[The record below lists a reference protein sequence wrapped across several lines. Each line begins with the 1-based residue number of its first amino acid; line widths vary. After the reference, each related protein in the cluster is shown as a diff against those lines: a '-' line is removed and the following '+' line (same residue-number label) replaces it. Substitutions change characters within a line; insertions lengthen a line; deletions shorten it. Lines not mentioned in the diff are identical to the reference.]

1 MSWAQPLFFWLLP
14 ALALIGGLRWWWG
27 HRLALARQA
36 VGAGVPHLS
45 AGVARRRSRLRQV
58 LLWSGTTLAA
68 LALAG
73 PRWGAVDTLQR
84 NKGCDLLVVMDC
96 SRSMLATDIHPNRLE
111 VARRKALDFLRIAP
125 ETRMA
130 LMPFAAIASLRCPL
144 TGDREAIAEMLK
156 DCSPELFP
164 AEAGYQGTAIGDAVR
179 QGLAILGKQVERGQ
193 AVLVLSDGADD
204 DSDSVGEAIK
214 AAKNAGVPV
223 YGLFLGDPER
233 TVDLEIDGRK
243 EVMTSSRK
251 TLDDLATG
259 TDGLSLP
266 AGLDDSDVH
275 LIHDHLQ
282 RHVTQGEWEERRRI
296 VASER
301 YHWLLLPGIA
311 LLALGLL
318 LPTRRRP

>member
-1 MSWAQPLFFWLLP
+1 MTWAFPVLFWLLP
-14 ALALIGGLRWWWG
+14 ALGLLGGLRWWYG
-27 HRLALARQA
+27 QRVALARRA

-45 AGVARRRSRLRQV
+45 AGVARRRGRLRQAA
-58 LLWSGTTLAA
+58 LWGGAALAT

-73 PRWGAVDTLQR
+73 PRWGAVDTVQR

-96 SRSMLATDIHPNRLE
+96 SRSMLAADLHPNRLE

-156 DCSPELFP
+156 DCSPDLFP
-164 AEAGYQGTAIGDAVR
+164 AEHGYQGTAIGDAVR

-204 DSDSVGEAIK
+204 DSDSVGEAIT

-223 YGLFLGDPER
+223 YGIYLGDEAR
-233 TVDLEIDGRK
+233 TVTIDIDGRK
-243 EVMTSSRK
+243 EVMTPSRA
-251 TLDDLATG
+251 TLDELAVG
-259 TDGLSLP
+259 TNALSIP
-266 AGLDDSDVH
+266 AGLDDGDVR
-275 LIHDHLQ
+275 LIHNHLQ
-282 RHVTQGEWEERRRI
+282 NNVTQGEWEERRRI

-301 YHWLLLPGIA
+301 YLWLLLPGIA
-311 LLALGLL
+311 LLAFGLL
-318 LPTRRRP
+318 LPTRRRL

>member
-1 MSWAQPLFFWLLP
+1 MSWAHPILFWLLP
-14 ALALIGGLRWWWG
+14 ALGIIGGLRWWYG
-27 HRLALARQA
+27 QRVARARRA

-45 AGVARRRSRLRQV
+45 AGVARRRSAIRQAA
-58 LLWSGTTLAA
+58 LWSGVALTTLA
-68 LALAG
+68 LVG
-73 PRWGAVDTLQR
+73 PRWGVADSVQR

-96 SRSMLATDIHPNRLE
+96 SRSMLAADLHPNRLE

-164 AEAGYQGTAIGDAVR
+164 ADAGYQGTAIGDAVR

-204 DSDSVGEAIK
+204 DTDSVQEAVK
-214 AAKNAGVPV
+214 AAKNAGVPI
-223 YGLFLGDPER
+223 YGIFLGDPER
-233 TVDLEIDGRK
+233 IVDLDIDGRK

-251 TLDDLATG
+251 TLDDLAVG
-259 TDGLSLP
+259 TDALSMP
-266 AGLDDSDVH
+266 AGLDDSDVR

-282 RHVTQGEWEERRRI
+282 RHVTQGEWEERRRT

-301 YHWLLLPGIA
+301 YHWLLLPAIA

-318 LPTRRRP
+318 LPTRRRI

>member
-1 MSWAQPLFFWLLP
+1 MSWAHPILFWLLP
-14 ALALIGGLRWWWG
+14 ALLAIGALRWWF
-27 HRLALARQA
+27 ARRVAAARRA
-36 VGAGVPHLS
+36 VGASVPHLT
-45 AGVARRRSRLRQV
+45 AGVARRRGVLRQI
-58 LLWSGTTLAA
+58 LLWSGVALAA
-68 LALAG
+68 LALVG
-73 PRWGAVDTLQR
+73 PRWGAVDTMQK

-96 SRSMLATDIHPNRLE
+96 SRSMLAADLHPNRLE

-204 DSDSVGEAIK
+204 DTDAVREAIT

-223 YGLFLGDPER
+223 YGIFLGDEAR
-233 TVDLEIDGRK
+233 SVAIDIDGRQ
-243 EVMTSSRK
+243 EVMTSSKK
-251 TLDDLATG
+251 TLDDLAIGTG
-259 TDGLSLP
+259 ALSVQ
-266 AGLDDSDVH
+266 AGLDDGDVRV
-275 LIHDHLQ
+275 IHQHLQ
-282 RHVTQGEWEERRRI
+282 GNVVQAEWEERRRI

-301 YHWLLLPGIA
+301 YHWLLLPGI
-311 LLALGLL
+311 LLLTLGLL
-318 LPTRRRP
+318 LPTRRRI